1 MSPMRLLICAGG
13 TGGGVYPALAVL
25 QAEKNNIDTEVLWV
39 GSDDGIESDLVER
52 AGIKFRGISAA
63 GLHGVN
69 ILSMPKRIFKLIKGY
84 FEAGKIIREFNPD
97 VMFFTG
103 GYVGIPVAMAGR
115 KVPSV
120 LFVPDIEPGMALNT
134 LSKNADVI
142 AVVCEDS
149 EKYFSNTGK
158 IEVTGYPTRTDICKW
173 SRNDALKH
181 FCLSD
186 EEPVLF
192 VFGGSKGARS
202 INNALKK
209 NLPELLKICQIIHIT
224 GKTDW
229 DDMQKFYNELGESE
243 KKKYKM
249 YPYLHEDMGA
259 AFSAAD
265 LVISRAGASTLG
277 EFPLFGIPAI
287 LVPYPYA
294 WRYQKVN
301 ADYLVS
307 KNAAQLIR
315 DEDLPAQMISAVSD
329 LLNSP
334 EKLSSMR
341 AAMQQLAKPDSALNI
356 LNILRKTAGK

>member
-1 MSPMRLLICAGG
+1 M
-13 TGGGVYPALAVL
+13 YPALAVL
-25 QAEKNNIDTEVLWV
+25 QAEKNSIDTEVLWI
-39 GSDDGIESDLVER
+39 GSNDGIESDLVKR
-52 AGIKFRGISAA
+52 AGIEFSGISAA

-69 ILSMPKRIFKLIKGY
+69 ILSMPKRIIKLIKGY
-84 FEAGKIIREFNPD
+84 FEAGKIIRDFKPD

-103 GYVGIPVAMAGR
+103 GYVGIPVALAGR

-120 LFVPDIEPGMALNT
+120 LFVPDIEPGLALNT

-142 AVVCEDS
+142 TVVCDDS
-149 EKYFSNTGK
+149 KKYFRDAGK
-158 IEVTGYPTRTDICKW
+158 IEVTGYPTRADMHEW
-173 SRNDALKH
+173 NRVDALRH
-181 FCLSD
+181 FSLSD
-186 EEPVLF
+186 QDPVLF

-202 INNALKK
+202 INNALKN
-209 NLPELLKICQIIHIT
+209 NLSELLKICQIIHIT

-229 DDMQKFYNELGESE
+229 DDMQSFYNDLGEVE
-243 KKKYKM
+243 QKKYKM

-277 EFPLFGIPAI
+277 EFPLFGVPAI

-301 ADYLVS
+301 ADYLVL

-315 DEDLPAQMISAVSD
+315 DEDLSAQIVPAVSD
-329 LLNSP
+329 LLSSP
-334 EKLSSMR
+334 DKLKSMR
-341 AAMQQLAKPDSALNI
+341 TAMQQLARPDAASNI
-356 LNILRKTAGK
+356 MDILRKSAGK

>member
-1 MSPMRLLICAGG
+1 M
-13 TGGGVYPALAVL
+13 YPALAVL
-25 QAEKNNIDTEVLWV
+25 QAEKNNTETEVLWV
-39 GSDDGIESDLVER
+39 GSDDGIESDLVRR
-52 AGIKFRGISAA
+52 AGIEFRGISAA
-63 GLHGVN
+63 GVHGVN
-69 ILSMPKRIFKLIKGY
+69 VFSMPKRIFKLIKGY
-84 FEAGKIIREFNPD
+84 FEAGKIIREFKPD

-103 GYVGIPVAMAGR
+103 GYVGIPVALAGR
-115 KVPSV
+115 KIPSV

-142 AVVCEDS
+142 SVVCEDS
-149 EKYFSNTGK
+149 EKYFGNISK
-158 IEVTGYPTRTDICKW
+158 IEVTGYPTRTDIRQW
-173 SRNDALKH
+173 DRSEALEH
-181 FCLSD
+181 FELTD
-186 EEPVLF
+186 QEPVLF

-202 INNALKK
+202 INNAVK
-209 NLPELLKICQIIHIT
+209 NNLTELLKFCQIIHIT

-229 DDMQKFYNELGESE
+229 DNMQQFYKGLGKEYQE
-243 KKKYKM
+243 KYKM
-249 YPYLHEDMGA
+249 FPYLHEDMGA

-315 DEDLPAQMISAVSD
+315 DEDLPGQIVQAVSD
-329 LLNSP
+329 LLKSP
-334 EKLSSMR
+334 EKIDSMR
-341 AAMQQLAKPDSALNI
+341 KAMKQLARPDAASNI
-356 LNILRKTAGK
+356 LNLLKKTAGK